1 MFLFTVCLQ
10 DPLSVIM
17 GLSETMLIFWLIVL
31 ASPGAKC
38 QNNQRSIEVN
48 PNHVDG
54 EHLEFK
60 VNNGQVEQFVTICF
74 RALFKHIFRPEMIGQ
89 SNTIR

>member
-1 MFLFTVCLQ
+1 
-10 DPLSVIM
+10 M

-54 EHLEFK
+54 ETLEFPISD
-60 VNNGQVEQFVTICF
+60 GLVEKSVTLCF
-74 RALFKHIFRPEMIGQ
+74 RALFKHISRPGG
-89 SNTIR
+89 SHLLK